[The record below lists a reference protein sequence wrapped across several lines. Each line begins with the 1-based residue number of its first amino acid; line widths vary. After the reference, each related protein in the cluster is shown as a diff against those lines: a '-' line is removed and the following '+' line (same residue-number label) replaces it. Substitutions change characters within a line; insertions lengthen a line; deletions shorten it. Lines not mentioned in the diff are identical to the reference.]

1 VLEVNL
7 SSPANGGIVRY
18 LEAKARSP
26 RAVSVVARARASA
39 PPESIANPYYD
50 LGTHPDLVERLWDEL
65 TVKLPAR
72 CRWIVYGTPVLVHPS
87 SGIVFAFAGG
97 THTYA
102 LRLPTKEREEAL
114 RAGAKRLYEY
124 PAYPELDI
132 QASRLDL
139 DDIGEEWVFGGWFK
153 GEEDW
158 CLAAYRFAQ
167 ESG

>member
-26 RAVSVVARARASA
+26 RAVSVARARASA

-87 SGIVFAFAGG
+87 SGIIFAFAGG

-102 LRLPTKEREEAL
+102 LRLPIKEREEAL